1 MACMRILVVALV
13 VLSGAIRPIPSAA
26 QSANSRRCDSASDR
40 QFDFFVGEWDVF
52 DRGGS
57 TKAADVRV
65 DKILDG
71 CVLRED
77 YSDAS
82 GLLGH
87 SLSSFDTKTGQWQ
100 QTWVTNRGQL
110 VVIHGVL
117 DGKDL
122 AFSGWRHDGD
132 VEVLVRARWSPEG
145 ASVRQIAEVSADG
158 GKTWR
163 PWFDLD
169 FRPRRR

>member
-1 MACMRILVVALV
+1 MRTLISVLLAATALW
-13 VLSGAIRPIPSAA
+13 STSSAA
-26 QSANSRRCDSASDR
+26 QSPNSRRCDTASDR
-40 QFDFFVGEWDVF
+40 QFDFFVGEWEVF

-65 DKILDG
+65 EKILDG

-77 YSDAS
+77 YSDAR

-87 SLSSFDTKTGQWQ
+87 SLSSFDTKASLWQ

-110 VVIHGVL
+110 VVIHGKL
-117 DGKDL
+117 EGKDL
-122 AFSGWRHDGD
+122 AFTGWRHDGD
-132 VEVLVRARWSPEG
+132 VEVLVHARWSPEG
-145 ASVRQIAEVSADG
+145 ANVRQIAQVSADG

-169 FRPRRR
+169 FRPRHR

>member
-1 MACMRILVVALV
+1 MERMHTAIALVLLVVV
-13 VLSGAIRPIPSAA
+13 GWTTTGAA
-26 QSANSRRCDSASDR
+26 QAPNSRRCDTTRDR

-65 DKILDG
+65 ERILDG

-77 YSDAS
+77 YSDPS

-87 SLSSFDTKTGQWQ
+87 SLSSFDTKTGEWQ

-117 DGKDL
+117 EGKEL
-122 AFSGWRHDGD
+122 AFTGWRHDGD
-132 VEVLVRARWSPEG
+132 VEVLVRARWIPEG
-145 ASVRQIAEVSADG
+145 ASIRQKAETSADG

>member
-1 MACMRILVVALV
+1 MRTVMGLALLAGFVVTTPA
-13 VLSGAIRPIPSAA
+13 AA
-26 QSANSRRCDSASDR
+26 QAPNSRRCDTARDR

-65 DKILDG
+65 EKILDG

-77 YSDAS
+77 YSDPS

-87 SLSSFDTKTGQWQ
+87 SLSSFDTKTGLWQ

-117 DGKDL
+117 EGKDL
-122 AFSGWRHDGD
+122 AFTGWRHDGD

-145 ASVRQIAEVSADG
+145 TSVRQKAEVSADG